1 MIVSKKTKV
10 TAAEEVIE
18 QEVENVVPA
27 EGVVDEGS
35 GAVEEPAVEEPAV
48 EEPAVENIPCIDPK
62 ACALEHIMEAI
73 KSLTKIAKTDAV
85 AKDSIA
91 NLAVVM
97 FDLQ

>member
-27 EGVVDEGS
+27 EGVV
-35 GAVEEPAVEEPAV
+35 EEPAA
-48 EEPAVENIPCIDPK
+48 ENIPCIDPK

-73 KSLTKIAKTDAV
+73 KSLTKIAKTDSV

>member
-18 QEVENVVPA
+18 QELENVVPA

-35 GAVEEPAVEEPAV
+35 AV

>member
-18 QEVENVVPA
+18 QELENVVP
-27 EGVVDEGS
+27 DEGS
-35 GAVEEPAVEEPAV
+35 TVEEPAVEEPAV
-48 EEPAVENIPCIDPK
+48 EEPAVETIPCIDPK

-73 KSLTKIAKTDAV
+73 KSLTKIAKTDSV

>member
-35 GAVEEPAVEEPAV
+35 GAVEEPAV

>member
-18 QEVENVVPA
+18 QELENVVP
-27 EGVVDEGS
+27 DEGS
-35 GAVEEPAVEEPAV
+35 TVEEPAVEEPAV
-48 EEPAVENIPCIDPK
+48 EEPTIENIPCIDPK

-73 KSLTKIAKTDAV
+73 KSLTKIAKTDSV

>member
-18 QEVENVVPA
+18 QELENVVP
-27 EGVVDEGS
+27 DEGS
-35 GAVEEPAVEEPAV
+35 TVEDPAVEEPAV
-48 EEPAVENIPCIDPK
+48 EEPTIENIPCIDPK

-73 KSLTKIAKTDAV
+73 KSLTKIAKTDSV

>member
-18 QEVENVVPA
+18 QELENVVPDA
-27 EGVVDEGS
+27 GS
-35 GAVEEPAVEEPAV
+35 TIEALAV

>member
-18 QEVENVVPA
+18 QELENVVP
-27 EGVVDEGS
+27 DEGS
-35 GAVEEPAVEEPAV
+35 AVEEPAVEEPAV
-48 EEPAVENIPCIDPK
+48 EEPTVEENIPCIDPK

-73 KSLTKIAKTDAV
+73 KSLTKIAKTDSV

>member
-18 QEVENVVPA
+18 QEVENVVP
-27 EGVVDEGS
+27 DEGS
-35 GAVEEPAVEEPAV
+35 GAV
-48 EEPAVENIPCIDPK
+48 EEPAVENIPCIDHK

>member
-18 QEVENVVPA
+18 QELENVVP
-27 EGVVDEGS
+27 DEGS
-35 GAVEEPAVEEPAV
+35 TVEEPAVET
-48 EEPAVENIPCIDPK
+48 IPCIDPK

-73 KSLTKIAKTDAV
+73 KSLTKIAKTDSV

>member
-18 QEVENVVPA
+18 QELENVVP
-27 EGVVDEGS
+27 DEGS
-35 GAVEEPAVEEPAV
+35 TVEEPAVEEPAV
-48 EEPAVENIPCIDPK
+48 EERAVETIPCIDPK

-73 KSLTKIAKTDAV
+73 KSLTKIAKTDSV

>member
-27 EGVVDEGS
+27 EGAVDEGS
-35 GAVEEPAVEEPAV
+35 GAVEEH
-48 EEPAVENIPCIDPK
+48 AVENIPCIDPK

>member
-18 QEVENVVPA
+18 QELENVVP
-27 EGVVDEGS
+27 DEGS
-35 GAVEEPAVEEPAV
+35 AVEEPTVEEPAV

-73 KSLTKIAKTDAV
+73 KSLTKIAKTDSV

>member
-18 QEVENVVPA
+18 QELENVVP
-27 EGVVDEGS
+27 DEGS
-35 GAVEEPAVEEPAV
+35 AVEEPAVEEPAV
-48 EEPAVENIPCIDPK
+48 EESAVENIPCIDPK

-73 KSLTKIAKTDAV
+73 KSLTKIAKTDSV

>member
-18 QEVENVVPA
+18 QELENAVL
-27 EGVVDEGS
+27 DEGS
-35 GAVEEPAVEEPAV
+35 AVEEPAVEEPAV

-73 KSLTKIAKTDAV
+73 KSLTKIAKTDSV

>member
-18 QEVENVVPA
+18 QELENVVP
-27 EGVVDEGS
+27 DEGS
-35 GAVEEPAVEEPAV
+35 AVEEPAV

-73 KSLTKIAKTDAV
+73 KSLTKIAKTDSV

>member
-18 QEVENVVPA
+18 QELENVVP
-27 EGVVDEGS
+27 DEGS
-35 GAVEEPAVEEPAV
+35 TVEEPAV

-73 KSLTKIAKTDAV
+73 KSLTKIAKTDSV

>member
-18 QEVENVVPA
+18 QELENVVP
-27 EGVVDEGS
+27 DEGS
-35 GAVEEPAVEEPAV
+35 AVEEPAVEEPAV
-48 EEPAVENIPCIDPK
+48 EAPAVEAPAVEDIPCIDPK

-73 KSLTKIAKTDAV
+73 KSLTKIAKTDSV

>member
-18 QEVENVVPA
+18 QEVENVVP
-27 EGVVDEGS
+27 DEGS
-35 GAVEEPAVEEPAV
+35 GAV

-73 KSLTKIAKTDAV
+73 KSLTKIAKTDSV

>member
-18 QEVENVVPA
+18 QEFENVVP
-27 EGVVDEGS
+27 DEGS
-35 GAVEEPAVEEPAV
+35 AVEEPAVEEPAV
-48 EEPAVENIPCIDPK
+48 EAPAVEDIPCIDPK

-73 KSLTKIAKTDAV
+73 KSLTKIAKTDSV

>member
-18 QEVENVVPA
+18 QELENVVP
-27 EGVVDEGS
+27 DEGS
-35 GAVEEPAVEEPAV
+35 AVEEPAVEEPT
-48 EEPAVENIPCIDPK
+48 VENIPCIDPK

-73 KSLTKIAKTDAV
+73 KSLTKIAKTDSV

>member
-35 GAVEEPAVEEPAV
+35 GAVEEPAVEET
-48 EEPAVENIPCIDPK
+48 AVENIPCIDPK

-73 KSLTKIAKTDAV
+73 KSLTKIAKTDSV

>member
-35 GAVEEPAVEEPAV
+35 GAVEEPAVE
-48 EEPAVENIPCIDPK
+48 NITCIDPK

>member
-18 QEVENVVPA
+18 EELENVVP
-27 EGVVDEGS
+27 DEGS
-35 GAVEEPAVEEPAV
+35 AVEEPAVEEPAV
-48 EEPAVENIPCIDPK
+48 EESAVENIPCIDPK

-73 KSLTKIAKTDAV
+73 KSLTKIAKTDSV

>member
-18 QEVENVVPA
+18 QELENVVP
-27 EGVVDEGS
+27 DEGS
-35 GAVEEPAVEEPAV
+35 TIEALAVEAPAV

>member
-18 QEVENVVPA
+18 QELENVVP
-27 EGVVDEGS
+27 DEGS
-35 GAVEEPAVEEPAV
+35 SVEEPAVEEPAV

-73 KSLTKIAKTDAV
+73 KSLTKIAKTDSV

>member
-18 QEVENVVPA
+18 QELENVVP
-27 EGVVDEGS
+27 DEGS
-35 GAVEEPAVEEPAV
+35 AVEEPTVEEPAVEEPAV
-48 EEPAVENIPCIDPK
+48 ETIPCIDPK

-73 KSLTKIAKTDAV
+73 KSLTKIAKTDSV

>member
-27 EGVVDEGS
+27 EGVVEELA
-35 GAVEEPAVEEPAV
+35 AVEEPAA
-48 EEPAVENIPCIDPK
+48 ENIPCIDPK

-73 KSLTKIAKTDAV
+73 RSLTKIAKTDAV

>member
-35 GAVEEPAVEEPAV
+35 GAVEEPAVE
-48 EEPAVENIPCIDPK
+48 NIPCIDPK
-62 ACALEHIMEAI
+62 ACALDHIMEAI
-73 KSLTKIAKTDAV
+73 KSLTKIAKTDSV

>member
-18 QEVENVVPA
+18 QELENVVP
-27 EGVVDEGS
+27 DEGS
-35 GAVEEPAVEEPAV
+35 TVEEPAVEEPAV
-48 EEPAVENIPCIDPK
+48 ETIPCIDPK

-73 KSLTKIAKTDAV
+73 KSLTKIAKTDSV

>member
-18 QEVENVVPA
+18 QELENVVP
-27 EGVVDEGS
+27 DEGS
-35 GAVEEPAVEEPAV
+35 AVEEPAVEEPAV
-48 EEPAVENIPCIDPK
+48 ETIPCIDPK

-73 KSLTKIAKTDAV
+73 KSLTKIAKTDSV

>member
-18 QEVENVVPA
+18 QELENVVP
-27 EGVVDEGS
+27 DEGS
-35 GAVEEPAVEEPAV
+35 AVEEPTV

-73 KSLTKIAKTDAV
+73 KSLTKIAKTDSV

>member
-18 QEVENVVPA
+18 QELENVVP
-27 EGVVDEGS
+27 DEGS
-35 GAVEEPAVEEPAV
+35 AVEEPAVEAPAV
-48 EEPAVENIPCIDPK
+48 EAPAVEDIPCIDPK

-73 KSLTKIAKTDAV
+73 KSLTKIAKTDSV

>member
-35 GAVEEPAVEEPAV
+35 GAVEET
-48 EEPAVENIPCIDPK
+48 AVENIPCIDPK

-73 KSLTKIAKTDAV
+73 KSLTKIAKTDSV

>member
-18 QEVENVVPA
+18 QELENVVP
-27 EGVVDEGS
+27 DEGS
-35 GAVEEPAVEEPAV
+35 AVEEPAVEEPAV
-48 EEPAVENIPCIDPK
+48 EEPTVENIPCIDPK

-73 KSLTKIAKTDAV
+73 KSLTKIAKTDSV

>member
-18 QEVENVVPA
+18 QELENVVP
-27 EGVVDEGS
+27 DEGS
-35 GAVEEPAVEEPAV
+35 AVEEPAVEEPAV
-48 EEPAVENIPCIDPK
+48 EAPAVEDIPCIDPK

-73 KSLTKIAKTDAV
+73 KSLTKIAKTDSV

>member
-27 EGVVDEGS
+27 EG
-35 GAVEEPAVEEPAV
+35 AV

>member
-18 QEVENVVPA
+18 QELENVVP
-27 EGVVDEGS
+27 DEGS
-35 GAVEEPAVEEPAV
+35 TVEEPAVEEPAV
-48 EEPAVENIPCIDPK
+48 EEPTIETIPCIDPK

>member
-18 QEVENVVPA
+18 QEVENVVP
-27 EGVVDEGS
+27 DEGS
-35 GAVEEPAVEEPAV
+35 TVEEPAVEEPAV